1 MNIFKLLLFCALFF
15 FHASPAYPLEE
26 RTGSS
31 MTATMTGHPFYPL
44 NDRAAAMLHAN
55 GFAVVPGK
63 SLQSMEEVYAALR
76 AENIPILVTTDSI
89 LHFTHR
95 IFDQLFHQ
103 VETNQVINDLRELTE
118 IMLRRSLQDYEA
130 AGNDGIRQAQRANV
144 LYFGVAARLLDL
156 ESESS
161 LELVPAL
168 APLVGQ
174 EIELILAGRGFAQSP
189 VLGYLEDYS
198 QYAPRGRY
206 TQNEALRSY
215 FLAMTWYGR
224 IGFYAGPI
232 GSLGVTE
239 DLARRLT
246 RQALLMVRALHQ
258 PDAETGP
265 GLAAWERIN
274 ATIGLFIGP
283 ADDLDIHDYR
293 KAAVKVFGGLP
304 DDDDLA
310 DDSRLEIF
318 MGEILRARPPG
329 ILSTLGLD
337 AEQDPNRG
345 PDPARALRFL
355 GQRFTPDAWVLQQL
369 VYPRVLDYTGASRPF
384 TLVMSQRGPIRGLPR
399 GLDVMA
405 TLGSDLAARIIRA
418 EGDGE
423 YVGFD
428 EQLRMLQNAFNR
440 QGSEWPFALYGDRL
454 RCVTPLLGPVPGNAP
469 RFMHSDAWAKKS
481 LNAALGAWAELRH
494 DAILYVKQS
503 YTEMGT
509 GLPRPVQRTFG
520 HVEPYP
526 EFYEQVRDLV
536 DKVRTDAA
544 LHGAISREAHGKL
557 DAFAGLLA
565 VLSEAAEKELAGEA
579 LRPDEYETIWMIG
592 ALLESA
598 ASFPAPEGEH
608 ESTRTGQGAA
618 IIADV
623 HTDPNSGQVLQVGVG
638 RPCVMYVRM
647 VRDGQE
653 RIAAGPVYSYYEFK
667 QPMAERLTNEQWR
680 EMLQRGQVPPP
691 QDWSGSFI
699 AQQEAARRE

>member
-1 MNIFKLLLFCALFF
+1 
-15 FHASPAYPLEE
+15 
-26 RTGSS
+26 
-31 MTATMTGHPFYPL
+31 
-44 NDRAAAMLHAN
+44 MLHAN
-55 GFAVVPGK
+55 GFAVVPGAA
-63 SLQSMEEVYAALR
+63 LQGMGEVYAALR

-95 IFDQLFHQ
+95 IFDQLLHLA
-103 VETNQVINDLRELTE
+103 ETDQVIGDLKELTG

-130 AGNDGIRQAQRANV
+130 AGYDGIRQALRANV
-144 LYFGVAARLLDL
+144 LYFWVAARLLGL
-156 ESESS
+156 EPEVT
-161 LELVPAL
+161 LELEPAL

-174 EIELILAGRGFAQSP
+174 EIELILAGRGFASSP

-206 TQNEALRSY
+206 TQSEALRSY

-258 PDAETGP
+258 PDAETDP
-265 GLAAWERIN
+265 VLAVWERIN

-318 MGEILRARPPG
+318 MEEIQQARPPG

-345 PDPARALRFL
+345 PGPARALRFL

-405 TLGSDLAARIIRA
+405 ALGSDLAVRIIRA
-418 EGDGE
+418 EGDGD

-428 EQLRMLQNAFNR
+428 EQLRMLQNAFSR
-440 QGSEWPFALYGDRL
+440 QGSEWPSALYWDRL
-454 RCVTPLLGPVPGNAP
+454 RCVTPLLGPVPNNAP
-469 RFMHSDAWAKKS
+469 GFMRSDAWAKKS

-494 DAILYVKQS
+494 DSILYAKQS

-526 EFYEQVRDLV
+526 EFYERVRGLV
-536 DKVRTDAA
+536 DNVRNNPG
-544 LHGAISREAHGKL
+544 LHGLFSQEIQDKFDE
-557 DAFAGLLA
+557 FAGLLA
-565 VLSEAAEKELAGEA
+565 VLTAAAEKELAGEA
-579 LRPDEYETIWMIG
+579 LRPEEYETIWMIG
-592 ALLESA
+592 SLLESA

-608 ESTRTGQGAA
+608 ESTRAVQGAA
-618 IIADV
+618 IVADV

-638 RPCVMYVRM
+638 RPFVMYVSL
-647 VRDGQE
+647 VREGQE

-667 QPMAERLTNEQWR
+667 QPMAHRLTNEQWR
-680 EMLQRGQVPPP
+680 EMLQRGQVPPM
-691 QDWSGSFI
+691 QDWSNVFI
-699 AQQEAARRE
+699 VQKTTDPSR